1 MSKKKITTDYPGLSV
16 RPVTAQQ
23 KKEEEERQA
32 TDNVILA
39 QRANDFGLGH
49 LQHPQGLNV
58 LEEASNPS
66 SEFNQNMRL
75 AEEARLERLERITR
89 QAEIRQLQQQ
99 AETMNATPG
108 NEGRYTVDEYG
119 NIYEYGKKINGG
131 KRRRT
136 RRRSK
141 KSKKRKTKRRKY

>member
-1 MSKKKITTDYPGLSV
+1 MSNQNYDLGI

-23 KKEEEERQA
+23 KKAEEERQA
-32 TDNVILA
+32 IDNLILE

-66 SEFNQNMRL
+66 SEFNQNMIL
-75 AEEARLERLERITR
+75 AEQARLERLERITR
-89 QAEIRQLQQQ
+89 QAEIRQLQQY
-99 AETMNATPG
+99 AEAMNATPG
-108 NEGRYTVDEYG
+108 NEGRYMVDEYG
-119 NIYEYGKKINGG
+119 NIYENGKKINGG

-141 KSKKRKTKRRKY
+141 TSKKRKSKRRRYRK